1 MRGALRTVLVLSDRP
16 HPWAF
21 LRDRLDPELVSV
33 AWSRPTAC
41 AALLAETVPWAIAG
55 TGTRAAPE
63 LRRLQGRLL
72 TCRWVGD
79 EPDWLPVRPLVCPDW
94 LAISTDLAKG
104 LAGTLCGVRLAPG
117 RGLSLAD
124 GSFVSRA
131 AELEA
136 LLAAYPAGIELVS
149 SARPAA
155 RRVNALINRLGLP
168 LQVRQTGN
176 TIAVAEKRR

>member
-1 MRGALRTVLVLSDRP
+1 MRGALRTVLVLSERP

-33 AWSRPTAC
+33 AWACPTAC
-41 AALLAETVPWAIAG
+41 AALLTERAPWAIAG

-72 TCRWVGD
+72 TCRWVGPG
-79 EPDWLPVRPLVCPDW
+79 PDWLPVRPLVCPDW
-94 LAISTDLAKG
+94 LAISAGLEEALAR
-104 LAGTLCGVRLAPG
+104 TLCGVRLAPG
-117 RGLSLAD
+117 GGLRLAD

-131 AELEA
+131 SELEA
-136 LLAAYPAGIELVS
+136 LLAAYPAGIELAS

-168 LQVRQTGN
+168 FQVHRTGA
-176 TIAVAEKRR
+176 TITLAESHR